1 MTVSIVDY
9 GVGNIGSIKN
19 MLKRVGAESEVV
31 RTAESISSASRLI
44 LPGVGAF
51 DNGIEQLERAGLRPA
66 LDEAVLERGVP
77 VAGICLGM
85 QLMTRGSDEGKLSGL
100 GWVNAATRKID
111 IRKDASIKL
120 PHMGWTHVNVHKSHP
135 VVENLDAES
144 RFYFVHTF
152 AVNCENDED
161 VLLTANYRGIEFVA
175 AFQRGNIFGFQFHPE
190 KSHRHGMGLLKS
202 FVENS

>member
-19 MLKRVGAESEVV
+19 MLKRVGTGSEVV
-31 RTAESISSASRLI
+31 RTAEAIAAASRLI

-51 DNGIEQLERAGLRPA
+51 DNGIEQLERSGLRGA

-85 QLMTRGSDEGKLSGL
+85 QLMTRGSEEGELSGL
-100 GWVNAATRKID
+100 GWINAATRKID

-120 PHMGWTHVNVHKSHP
+120 PHMGWAHVNFNKWHP
-135 VVENLDAES
+135 VIENLDAES

-152 AVNCENDED
+152 AVSCEHDED

-175 AFQRGNIFGFQFHPE
+175 AFQRANIFGFQFHPE
-190 KSHRHGMGLLKS
+190 KSHRHGMGLLKG
-202 FVENS
+202 FLENS